1 MSTGND
7 SVIKIEGISK
17 SYRDFKALDGVQF
30 DVRRGEIFGYIGP
43 NGAGKTT
50 TIKIIVGLMKD
61 FGGDVVISG
70 NSVRG
75 DGAKISKLLGYLPQQ
90 AAFQEWRTVDHALQT
105 FGRLSGLAGPDLES
119 RIKEVLDMVGILEF
133 RHKKINQLSGGTVQ
147 KVGMAQAILHRPE
160 ILILDEPMAGLD
172 PASRYMFKRI
182 FRDICRKDGTTI
194 FFSSHILSDLE
205 DVGDRIGIL
214 NGGRM
219 MHIGTIADLRSRM
232 MVAKEIA
239 LELSKKPV
247 HLPALESVAGVAG
260 VSSLSE
266 DRYSVHLREGA
277 DSDEVTDLLVKSL
290 TDSGCKIRSI
300 SPVTPTLEQLYIRLL
315 GGGDA

>member
-1 MSTGND
+1 MSSVES
-7 SVIKIEGISK
+7 SVIRVENVSK
-17 SYRDFKALDGVQF
+17 KYRDFKALDDVQF
-30 DVRRGEIFGYIGP
+30 EIKRGEIFGYIGP

-50 TIKIIVGLMKD
+50 TIKIIVGLMKN
-61 FGGDVVISG
+61 FGGDVFISG
-70 NSVRG
+70 RSVRD
-75 DGAKISKLLGYLPQQ
+75 DGAGISKLLGYLPQQ

-105 FGRLSGLAGPDLES
+105 FGRLSGLGGQELEG

-182 FRDICRKDGTTI
+182 FREVCRKDGTTI

-214 NGGRM
+214 NGGKM
-219 MHIGTIADLRSRM
+219 MHTGTIEDLRSRM
-232 MVAKEIA
+232 MTAKEID
-239 LELSKKPV
+239 LVLSKKPSR
-247 HLPALESVAGVAG
+247 LPPIESIPGVAV
-260 VSSLSE
+260 VSDLS
-266 DRYSVHLREGA
+266 DDHYSVHLKDGA
-277 DSDEVTDLLVKSL
+277 DSDEVTDALVKL
-290 TDSGCKIRSI
+290 MVDSGCRVRSV
-300 SPVTPTLEQLYIRLL
+300 SPVTPTLEQLYIRFL
-315 GGGDA
+315 GGSDA